1 MTRTCVQA
9 AYEHNGQTVSREAFY
24 AVACDPQ
31 RSVAVEACAGA
42 GKTWML
48 VSRMLRAL
56 LDGCAPHEILAIT
69 FTKKAAGEMRQR
81 LQEWL
86 QEFADCPLPR
96 LQQELIARGISPQ
109 RALEQRE
116 QLQKLYR
123 QMLDAGR
130 PVQIRT
136 FHSWFAALL
145 GTAPLAVLQEQGLPA
160 NYELLQDDAEAV
172 REVWRP
178 FLQAVAQDAHLR
190 ADYEQAVALHGRS
203 QTHKALA
210 GALSKR
216 VEFTLADEA
225 GVIDASVP
233 PFATQFPDLQ
243 GLATPAHA
251 LDSQAV
257 QQLWLARA
265 RALGAESN
273 KTPQKAADAVL
284 DAFACADLDQRLDL
298 LRRAFFVAKEDRLS
312 KNLEKFAAA
321 QEAEPELQRLCTA
334 RRQHHARQHQLRM
347 ARLARCLI
355 AAFAQLKRERNWVDM
370 NDVERTA
377 LVMLSDPELSG
388 WVQERLDA
396 RVRHLLVDEFQD
408 TNPLQW
414 QALHAWLAGY
424 AGTGGGAHAPSVFIV
439 GDPKQSIYRF
449 RRAEPQ
455 VFLAAQA
462 FVREGLAGDLLSCDH
477 TRRNATGIID
487 AVNTVMQ
494 AAQSA
499 GEYAGFRDHTTESH
513 DPGALVRLPAITAPD
528 ADDDGDG
535 HGNGH
540 RHDPL
545 AWRDSLTQPRHEAEE
560 TLRMRECT
568 QAAQWVAERIAAGV
582 PPKEIMVLARK
593 RDRLAAMQDALR
605 ALHLPCVQPEKAE
618 LGEAPEVQDI
628 VALLDA
634 LVSTGHDL
642 SLARALKSPL
652 FGVDDNGLVQLALLR
667 RQPEHAASSWFD
679 LLQKSEL
686 LAPDLQAL
694 GPVLT
699 QYRAWVSALPPHDA
713 LQSIYAHGDV
723 LARFAAAAPS
733 TQRAGVLANLRA
745 LLAAALQLD
754 GGRYL
759 TPYAFVRAM
768 KRPGMRAPG
777 RVDAQAV
784 RLLTIH
790 GAKGLEAHS
799 VLLLDTDTRP
809 QKAETMGAL
818 IDWPG
823 ELPVPRQFVFLASET
838 SPPPSAEAVLA
849 AEQAERQREE
859 LNTLYVA
866 VTRAKHC
873 LALSSV
879 QPATAAPGSWW
890 NRLAPLLA
898 DAALAHGADGLGGQ
912 GSAQL
917 PDAAVVTLQEL
928 PRAVAPLPVADPLA
942 AAQRP
947 GAAATAATAS
957 TPISR
962 QGEAMHRLLE
972 QAGVAGAPL
981 AAVRS
986 QGWSAARLAQLAREF
1001 DIAVDSAHTAA
1012 AMAQR
1017 ILAGEGAWAW
1027 DAAQIDSA
1035 VNEAALAFHGQS
1047 LRLDRLVR
1055 RRATAQSPAH
1065 WWVLDY
1071 KSAAQPQ
1078 LQPQLTAQLRQY
1090 RAAVQALM
1098 PGEPV
1103 SVAFLTADGKL
1114 VPVDA
1119 GAASALP
1126 ESAVDGTGNAPWPAR
1141 SRVTADAPGETRNDA
1156 DNNGKNNAKNGAQP
1170 DKHPDDPPQRSL
1182 F

>member
-1 MTRTCVQA
+1 MQA
-9 AYEHNGQTVSREAFY
+9 AYEHNGRPVTREAFY
-24 AVACDPQ
+24 AIACDPA

-86 QEFADCPLPR
+86 QEFSECPLPR
-96 LQQELIARGISPQ
+96 LEQELVSRGISPQ

-123 QMLDAGR
+123 RMLDAGR

-145 GTAPLAVLQEQGLPA
+145 GTAPLAVLQAQGLPA
-160 NYELLQDDAEAV
+160 NYELLEDDAEAV

-178 FLQAVAQDAHLR
+178 FLQTVAQDAALR
-190 ADYEQAVALHGRS
+190 ADYEAAVACHGRS
-203 QTHKALA
+203 QTHKALE

-225 GVIDASVP
+225 GIVDASVP
-233 PFATQFPDLQ
+233 AFGERFPDLA
-243 GLATPAHA
+243 GLPSPAHA
-251 LDSQAV
+251 LAAPAA
-257 QQLWLARA
+257 QQRWHGWA
-265 RALGAESN
+265 RALGAEAN
-273 KTPQKAADAVL
+273 KTPQKAADAVI
-284 DAFACADLDQRLDL
+284 DAFACGDPEQGLDQ

-321 QEAEPELQRLCTA
+321 QEAEAELQRLCTA
-334 RRQHHARQHQLRM
+334 RRQHEAWQHQQRM
-347 ARLARCLI
+347 ARLTRSLV
-355 AAFAQLKRERNWVDM
+355 AAFAQLKRERRWVDM

-377 LVMLSDPELSG
+377 LVMLSDPVLSG

-424 AGTGGGAHAPSVFIV
+424 AGSGGGAQAPSVFIV

-462 FVREGLAGDLLSCDH
+462 FVCEGLGGDLLSCDH
-477 TRRNATGIID
+477 TRRNATGVIA
-487 AVNTVMQ
+487 AVNAVMQ
-494 AAQSA
+494 AAQAA
-499 GEYAGFRDHTTESH
+499 GEYAHFRDHTTESR
-513 DPGALVRLPAITAPD
+513 DPGALLRLPAILPPDAEEEDGEGAGTAP
-528 ADDDGDG
+528 
-535 HGNGH
+535 
-540 RHDPL
+540 RDPL
-545 AWRDSLTQPRHEAEE
+545 AWRDSLTQPRHEPEE
-560 TLRMRECT
+560 TQRMRECA
-568 QAAQWVAERIAAGV
+568 QAAQWVAAQIAAGV
-582 PPKEIMVLARK
+582 PPREIMVLARK

-634 LVSTGHDL
+634 LVSPGHDL

-652 FGVDDNGLVQLALLR
+652 FGVDDAALVQLALLR
-667 RQPEHAASSWFD
+667 RQPAHAACSWFD
-679 LLQKSEL
+679 LLQKEEL
-686 LAPDLQAL
+686 LAQELQAL
-694 GPVLT
+694 GPVLAL
-699 QYRAWVSALPPHDA
+699 YRDWAATLPPHDA
-713 LQSIYAHGDV
+713 LQAIYQHGDV

-733 TQRAGVLANLRA
+733 TQRAAVLANLRA
-745 LLAAALQLD
+745 LLAAALEQD

-759 TPYAFVRAM
+759 TAYAFVRAM
-768 KRPGMRAPG
+768 KRPGARAPG

-784 RLLTIH
+784 RLLTVH

-799 VLLLDTDTRP
+799 VLLLDTDTRG
-809 QKAETMGAL
+809 QKTETMGAL
-818 IDWPG
+818 VDWPG
-823 ELPVPRQFVFLASET
+823 ESPVPRCFAFLASES

-849 AEQAERQREE
+849 AERAERQREE

-866 VTRAKHC
+866 MTRAKHC

-879 QPATAAPGSWW
+879 RPASAAPGSWW
-890 NRLAPLLA
+890 NRLEPLLA
-898 DAALAHGADGLGGQ
+898 DVPVPETGEAADASPAAETVTLAELPAPAVPQQPAAAD
-912 GSAQL
+912 SAAR
-917 PDAAVVTLQEL
+917 AAV
-928 PRAVAPLPVADPLA
+928 
-942 AAQRP
+942 
-947 GAAATAATAS
+947 AS
-957 TPISR
+957 TPQSR
-962 QGEAMHRLLE
+962 QGEAMHQLLE

-981 AAVRS
+981 AALRRE
-986 QGWSAARLAQLAREF
+986 GWSAARLAQLARAF
-1001 DIAVDSAHTAA
+1001 DIAPAA
-1012 AMAQR
+1012 ARVAAALAQR

-1027 DAAQIDSA
+1027 EPDQIDQA
-1035 VNEAALAFHGQS
+1035 ANEAPLAFRGQS

-1071 KSAAQPQ
+1071 KSAAQPER
-1078 LQPQLTAQLRQY
+1078 QPELIAQLRLY
-1090 RAAVQALM
+1090 REAVQAQM
-1098 PGEPV
+1098 PDEPV
-1103 SVAFLTADGKL
+1103 SVAFLTGDGRL
-1114 VPVDA
+1114 VVVDGG
-1119 GAASALP
+1119 GAEGDAPFSPASAAPVPQAPSAPAPLP
-1126 ESAVDGTGNAPWPAR
+1126 PSPSSGGDEPS
-1141 SRVTADAPGETRNDA
+1141 
-1156 DNNGKNNAKNGAQP
+1156 
-1170 DKHPDDPPQRSL
+1170 PQRSL